1 MKFYLSAALALVIA
15 ALPAPAFA
23 QSEQGRISGIVR
35 DSSSAFV
42 AGAKVLLESRTMPE
56 MRPCSPCANAGAG
69 NAAITSAKA
78 ADR

>member
-35 DSSSAFV
+35 DSSSAFA
-42 AGAKVLLESRTMPE
+42 AGTKVLVKDEKTGEERTAQTGAQGYFVISSP
-56 MRPCSPCANAGAG
+56 RP
-69 NAAITSAKA
+69 
-78 ADR
+78 